1 MKEILDSTFLVAH
14 YTTDDEQMLSRTRA
28 KLAALR
34 RERRGVLPSVVV
46 AEVTN
51 AVCREGGREKALA
64 QLGALEHA
72 GLEVVPLDIGLAR
85 DAGLLKCVHRDV
97 PMADCVIAATALRLG
112 GRVVTNDPHFSK
124 VKGLRTTWI

>member
-1 MKEILDSTFLVAH
+1 MKEILDSTFLVTH
-14 YTTDDEQMLSRTRA
+14 YTTDDGQILSRTRA

-34 RERRGVLPSVVV
+34 RERRGVLPSIVV
-46 AEVTN
+46 AEVTT
-51 AVCREGGREKALA
+51 AVCREGGREKAVA
-64 QLGALEHA
+64 QLRALEHA
-72 GLEVVPLDIGLAR
+72 GLEVVPLDMRLAR

>member
-1 MKEILDSTFLVAH
+1 LKEILDSKFLLTH
-14 YTTDDEQMLSRTRA
+14 YVTDEEEILARTRA

-34 RERRGVLPSVVV
+34 KERRGILPSIVI

-51 AVCREGGREKALA
+51 AVCREAGRGKAFA
-64 QLGALEHA
+64 QLRALEHA
-72 GLEVVPLDIGLAR
+72 GLEVVPLDAGLAR
-85 DAGLLKCVHRDV
+85 DAGLLRCVRRDL

-112 GRVVTNDPHFSK
+112 GCVVTNDPHFSK

>member
-1 MKEILDSTFLVAH
+1 MKEILDSTFLVTH
-14 YTTDDEQMLSRTRA
+14 YTTDDERILSRTRA

-64 QLGALEHA
+64 QLGALERA

-97 PMADCVIAATALRLG
+97 PMADCVIAATALSLG